1 MRSELYLSRGVST
14 YDEEVCSVC
23 PNGVDVCGGNCF
35 ICSKAYRKY
44 MLPIVLEQAQKF
56 LRSALFANKYR
67 INELTFKNM
76 DEVPNILWGSKD
88 WIQDIFGK
96 KTVCQYNVFSVFFQ
110 LIATKILSIDYEGND
125 GVRFVLTRGQQ
136 DQFLYEDVSAWKG
149 FEFRGAERGSNLL
162 SFADIS
168 RN

>member
-1 MRSELYLSRGVST
+1 
-14 YDEEVCSVC
+14 
-23 PNGVDVCGGNCF
+23 
-35 ICSKAYRKY
+35 

-76 DEVPNILWGSKD
+76 DEVPNILWDSKD
-88 WIQDIFGK
+88 WIEDIFAK
-96 KTVCQYNVFSVFFQ
+96 KTVYQYNVFSFFFQ

>member
-1 MRSELYLSRGVST
+1 
-14 YDEEVCSVC
+14 
-23 PNGVDVCGGNCF
+23 
-35 ICSKAYRKY
+35 

-88 WIQDIFGK
+88 WIEDIFAK
-96 KTVCQYNVFSVFFQ
+96 KTVKQYNVFSFFFQ

-149 FEFRGAERGSNLL
+149 FEFRGG
-162 SFADIS
+162 
-168 RN
+168 

>member
-1 MRSELYLSRGVST
+1 MNLLSKTWTRYQIFCGV
-14 YDEEVCSVC
+14 
-23 PNGVDVCGGNCF
+23 
-35 ICSKAYRKY
+35 
-44 MLPIVLEQAQKF
+44 QKTGYKTF
-56 LRSALFANKYR
+56 L
-67 INELTFKNM
+67 
-76 DEVPNILWGSKD
+76 
-88 WIQDIFGK
+88 GK
-96 KTVCQYNVFSVFFQ
+96 KTVCQYNVFSFFFQ

-136 DQFLYEDVSAWKG
+136 DQFLYKDVSAWKG